1 MYLRYFYLAK
11 NRLQLI
17 KDGSNLYQGALTNA
31 TDLTV
36 DEKLSVVQR
45 PFSYADFHKIL
56 PFEKAGRVTF
66 KDAAAYD
73 IFMFIAHQ
81 VGFMWNTK
89 VPLWGRAMPTL
100 NEGFDSTYFYV
111 INNKGFFETYKA
123 EDGAFPQDVI
133 VITKD
138 MMYNFLKFGALAF

>member
-1 MYLRYFYLAK
+1 
-11 NRLQLI
+11 
-17 KDGSNLYQGALTNA
+17 
-31 TDLTV
+31 
-36 DEKLSVVQR
+36 
-45 PFSYADFHKIL
+45 
-56 PFEKAGRVTF
+56 
-66 KDAAAYD
+66 
-73 IFMFIAHQ
+73 MFIAHQ

-133 VITKD
+133 VITKE
-138 MMYNFLKFGALAF
+138 MMYNFLKFGALVF